1 MEKRENKIG
10 VRVSD
15 SEKAKI
21 EEKAKKESMELSEYI
36 RNKLLGN
43 KVTSQ
48 KEELRI
54 LCELSPIINRVCKGE
69 ILDDTEYKFLQ
80 KGISDLWEI
89 F

>member
-36 RNKLLGN
+36 RNQLLGN

-54 LCELSPIINRVCKGE
+54 
-69 ILDDTEYKFLQ
+69 
-80 KGISDLWEI
+80 
-89 F
+89 